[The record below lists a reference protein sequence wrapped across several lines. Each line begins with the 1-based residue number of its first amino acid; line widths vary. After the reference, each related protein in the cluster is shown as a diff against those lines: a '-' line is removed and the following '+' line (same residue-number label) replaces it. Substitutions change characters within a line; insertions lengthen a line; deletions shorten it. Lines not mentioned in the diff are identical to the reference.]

1 MARVNIL
8 RKDVKDAAT
17 KIVVTDYNLPVGNID
32 ATKDAVAA
40 LLKNDKY
47 IFANPKGVQSQ

>member
-8 RKDVKDAAT
+8 RKDVKDTAT
-17 KIVVTDYNLPVGNID
+17 KIVVTDYNLPIGNID
-32 ATKDAVAA
+32 VTKDAVAA